1 MLHASLLFAVLVLPT
16 STMAAQICRT
26 DTPQSPPSSAFTIAS
41 DGTVTDQANRLQWQ
55 RCPLGL
61 DGPRCEGQIRLL
73 SWMAAHDAVAR
84 LNRDGFAGHHDW
96 RLPSKQELV
105 ALVTPHCV
113 NPAID
118 LNTFPNTPASWFWT
132 ASSEDGG
139 SHAAWYVN
147 FAVGQSS
154 IDDRNLPNAVRLVR
168 TLRAPKAPTKTA
180 PAGAVQ

>member
-1 MLHASLLFAVLVLPT
+1 MLHASLLFAVLVLST

-26 DTPQSPPSSAFTIAS
+26 DTPQTNPSSTFTVAS
-41 DGTVTDQANRLQWQ
+41 DGTVTDHANQLQWQ

-73 SWMAAHDAVAR
+73 SWMAAHDALAR
-84 LNRDGFAGHHDW
+84 INRDGYAGHHDW
-96 RLPSKQELV
+96 RLPAPQEL
-105 ALVTPHCV
+105 ATLVTPHCV

-132 ASSEDGG
+132 ASSDDGG
-139 SHAAWYVN
+139 THAAWYVN
-147 FAVGQSS
+147 FAVGQSG
-154 IDDRNLPNAVRLVR
+154 IDDRNLANAVRLVR
-168 TLRAPKAPTKTA
+168 IQPSAPASIRTA

>member
-1 MLHASLLFAVLVLPT
+1 MLHASLLLAVLVLPT

-26 DTPQSPPSSAFTIAS
+26 DTTQTTLSSAFTIAS
-41 DGTVTDQANRLQWQ
+41 DGTVTDHANQLQWQ

-61 DGPRCEGQIRLL
+61 EGDRCEGKIRLF

-84 LNRDGFAGHHDW
+84 LNRDGVAGHHDW
-96 RLPSKQELV
+96 RLPSKQEL
-105 ALVTPHCV
+105 ATLVTPHCV

-118 LNTFPNTPASWFWT
+118 LNTFPNTPSAWFWT

-139 SHAAWYVN
+139 THAAWYVN
-147 FAVGQSS
+147 FDVGQSH

-168 TLRAPKAPTKTA
+168 TLPPVPVLTKTA

>member
-26 DTPQSPPSSAFTIAS
+26 DTAVTGDRIPVAIGG
-41 DGTVTDQANRLQWQ
+41 DGTVTDPAHQLQWQ

-61 DGPRCEGQIRLL
+61 DGPRCEGKIRLL
-73 SWMAAHDAVAR
+73 SWMAAHDALAR
-84 LNRDGFAGHHDW
+84 LNRDGYAGHHDW
-96 RLPSKQELV
+96 RLPEPQEL
-105 ALVTPHCV
+105 ATLVTPHCV

-132 ASSEDGG
+132 ASRDDGG
-139 SHAAWYVN
+139 THAAWYVN
-147 FAVGQSS
+147 FAVGQSN

-168 TLRAPKAPTKTA
+168 TLAAAPASIKTA
-180 PAGAVQ
+180 PAGAAR